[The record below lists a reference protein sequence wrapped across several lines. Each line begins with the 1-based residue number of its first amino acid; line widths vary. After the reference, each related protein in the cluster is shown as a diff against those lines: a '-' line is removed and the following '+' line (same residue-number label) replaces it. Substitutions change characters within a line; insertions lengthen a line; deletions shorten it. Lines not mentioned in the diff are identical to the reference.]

1 LTERGAEQPMFTT
14 DEMRAIPIFSVIPA
28 TDLDRLAN
36 SAADIQ
42 LAAGEW
48 AVHEGDER
56 AFYAVV
62 SGKIEV
68 VKLFDGV
75 ARTLGWRVPGTIFGE
90 VPLALGS
97 PFPGGYRAAEPS
109 RVLRLTAQQYYAA
122 AAAAPE
128 FAQKMGALA
137 RERIGGLQKISEE
150 SPKPRV
156 KILGHR
162 WESGCGDLRR
172 FLARNQ
178 ITFEWV
184 TPDAPDLA
192 AKWPGARPADSE
204 CPVLRLADGLELKQP
219 KARDRARHALRPLG
233 VRKDAPAGPA
243 GSHWTAYRRV

>member
-1 LTERGAEQPMFTT
+1 MFTT
-14 DEMRAIPIFSVIPA
+14 DEVRAIPIFSVIAA
-28 TDLDRLAN
+28 TDLERLAN

-42 LAAGEW
+42 LATGEW

-68 VKLFDGV
+68 VKRFDGV

-109 RVLRLTAQQYYAA
+109 RVLCLTAQQYYAA

-128 FAQKMGALA
+128 FARKMGALA

-150 SPKPRV
+150 PPKPRV
-156 KILGHR
+156 KLLGHR
-162 WESGCGDLRR
+162 WESTCSDLRR

-178 ITFEWV
+178 ITFDWV
-184 TPDAPDLA
+184 TPDA
-192 AKWPGARPADSE
+192 
-204 CPVLRLADGLELKQP
+204 
-219 KARDRARHALRPLG
+219 
-233 VRKDAPAGPA
+233 
-243 GSHWTAYRRV
+243 